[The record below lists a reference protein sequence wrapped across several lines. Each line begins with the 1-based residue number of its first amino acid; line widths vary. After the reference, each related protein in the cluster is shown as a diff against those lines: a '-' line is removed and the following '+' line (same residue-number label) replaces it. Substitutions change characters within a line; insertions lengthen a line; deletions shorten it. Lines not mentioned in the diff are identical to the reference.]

1 MGAGGGKPEEQS
13 QSIKIPRHIAIV
25 MDGNGRWAQRR
36 NLPRHSGHRA
46 GVESV
51 RVVVEACRKRGIQV
65 LTLFAFSSEN
75 WNRPKKEIGL
85 LFDLF
90 MMALQRDVKRLNK
103 NDVCLRI
110 IGDRTAFPD
119 KLQQCIHKAEE
130 TTAGNSG
137 LILQVAANYGGRW
150 DITQAARQVAGRVK
164 RGELEPTEITE
175 AILSEALS
183 FADLP
188 EVDLFIRTGGEQ
200 RISNF
205 ILWQTAYSELY
216 FSEQLWPD
224 FDAAEFDFALKAFG
238 QRERRFGKTSEQVRQ
253 QQE

>member
-1 MGAGGGKPEEQS
+1 MGAGGDKPEEQS
-13 QSIKIPRHIAIV
+13 QIIKIPRHVAIV

-36 NLPRHSGHRA
+36 DLPRHSGHRA

-90 MMALQRDVKRLNK
+90 MIALQRDVKRLNK
-103 NDVCLRI
+103 NDVRLRI

-119 KLQQCIHKAEE
+119 KLQQRIHKAEE
-130 TTAGNSG
+130 VTAGNSG
-137 LILQVAANYGGRW
+137 MILQIAANYGGRW
-150 DITQAARQVAGRVK
+150 DITQAVRQVAERVK
-164 RGELEPTEITE
+164 RGELQPAEITE
-175 AILSEALS
+175 EILSGALS

-188 EVDLFIRTGGEQ
+188 DVDLFIRTGGEQ

-216 FSEQLWPD
+216 FSERLWPD
-224 FDAAEFDFALKAFG
+224 FDAAEFDLALKEFS
-238 QRERRFGKTSEQVRQ
+238 QRERRFGKTSEQIKQ